1 MATWYLLNTI
11 KLRGPNGVS
20 VLSAGELIN
29 DQFTLLSAIL
39 AAGGQVAPSGSASV
53 AAAAVI
59 AQKKKKQG
67 ASAAELNAIML
78 AAVPA
83 PEANRTNTTSVA
95 GATVAA
101 AAAIAPN
108 NTFTPV
114 STGKARVRAWVNLA
128 ALAAGTFR
136 ALVKQGATTI
146 GALAAVTGAASQA
159 PFSGYVEFE
168 VTGLALY
175 TPVTFS
181 FVSTAGDATVALGAG
196 ATGPAA
202 GLSVQELP

>member
-181 FVSTAGDATVALGAG
+181 FVSTAGDATVTLGAG